1 MGDAL
6 VFQARMST
14 QKLVLAVLAVLALA
28 SCRKEQPGDLDL
40 QEGTVR
46 VTRISVDGTYAFYDV
61 ESGTYLAT
69 LPAVTDFS
77 SLKVD
82 FATEATLIQTGGKD
96 LFRTG
101 NELDLTEPLT
111 VRFIQNGVYQD
122 YTIAVRNTG
131 LPVVRIETPGR
142 KTVTSKEIWMDGAT
156 LRIELPDGTVNY
168 EGQMEIRGRGNS
180 TWDWYP
186 KKPYALRLK
195 EKNEILGMPSHKRWI
210 LLANWKDRTLMRND
224 AAFWL
229 SRHTG
234 LPYTVR
240 GQFVELVM
248 NGRHV
253 GNYYLCEQIKLN
265 KKRVNVEKMD
275 PMETDPVKITGGFLL
290 ELDTYYDEK
299 NQFKFDKLFN
309 LPWMVKEPDED
320 ELSDAAFQYIKGWI
334 KDLETLMK
342 DNARVQ
348 AHEYE
353 QYLDVDT
360 AIDYLIVEELTG
372 NHDFYN
378 TWPWTGPHSTY
389 MYKERGGKLYHGPVW
404 DFDYHVFLPDRTQ
417 QWAGAKQTLF
427 YPALLKDEKFRNR
440 LVERWNA
447 QKDALKELPA
457 YIDEMAD
464 YIRLSEGYNQAMWPI
479 SNRENGDE
487 EMTFQQSIDRI
498 KKAFLD
504 KWEWMDRNIP
514 KLGL

>member
-1 MGDAL
+1 MKRFFL
-6 VFQARMST
+6 IS
-14 QKLVLAVLAVLALA
+14 LAILCAVA
-28 SCRKEQPGDLDL
+28 CRKDPADDTSLR
-40 QEGTVR
+40 EGTVR
-46 VTRISVDGTYAFYDV
+46 VSRISVNGKYASYDA

-77 SLKVD
+77 SLRVD
-82 FATEATLIQTGGKD
+82 FATEAALIQADGKA
-96 LFRTG
+96 LAMSG

-111 VRFIQNGVYQD
+111 VRFILNGVYQE
-122 YTIAVRNTG
+122 YKVAVRNTG

-142 KTVTSKEIWMDGAT
+142 KTVTSKETWMDGAT
-156 LRIELPDGTVNY
+156 IRIELPDGTVDY

-180 TWDWYP
+180 TWQWYP

-195 EKNEILGMPSHKRWI
+195 EKDEILGMPSHKRWI

-248 NGRHV
+248 NGLHV

-265 KKRVNVEKMD
+265 KKRINVEKMD
-275 PMETDPVKITGGFLL
+275 PMETDPEKITGGFLL
-290 ELDTYYDEK
+290 ELDTYFDEK
-299 NQFKFDKLFN
+299 YQFKFDKLFN

-334 KDLETLMK
+334 GDLETLLK
-342 DNARVQ
+342 DNTRVQ

-353 QYLDVDT
+353 EYLDVDT

-378 TWPWTGPHSTY
+378 DWPWTGPHSTY

-417 QWAGAKQTLF
+417 FWAGANKTLF
-427 YPALLKDEKFRNR
+427 YPALLKDEKFRDR
-440 LVERWNA
+440 LVERWNS

-487 EMTFQQSIDRI
+487 EMTFQQSVDRI

-504 KWEWMDRNIP
+504 KWEWMDRNIT
-514 KLGL
+514 KLSL